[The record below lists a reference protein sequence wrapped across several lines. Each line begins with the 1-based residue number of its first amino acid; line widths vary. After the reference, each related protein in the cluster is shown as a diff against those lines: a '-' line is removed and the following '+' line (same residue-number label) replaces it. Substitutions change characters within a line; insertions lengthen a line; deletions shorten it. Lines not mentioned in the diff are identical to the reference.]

1 MWEFC
6 EACLA
11 IHLCHA
17 HVNHWSGS
25 KPTNRNRWSVKSSSP
40 PDDPKHLS
48 YVSDMDLKRLYG
60 TYPSVSAI
68 VWKTFVSACLYR
80 VSEPVTETSPIA
92 YACWTQPGGLW
103 NIALKRRGTK
113 YDSYCAQ
120 YKHLA
125 KEQTSLTVHACLL
138 LYWLTGPCENS
149 WRCASLLKGVLE
161 PCLLPEHPPLKC
173 FPHRGFSA
181 RSPADWSTKEG
192 PHGRAL
198 WKSWK
203 FERIL
208 AYTGVELKGVSS
220 ITSSISVVWE
230 CVCTIGVHWFYWPP
244 ENMTLFALQAVKGR
258 GWGGGSLLTPA
269 HLSWHSIP

>member
-125 KEQTSLTVHACLL
+125 KEQTSLTVHARLL

-161 PCLLPEHPPLKC
+161 PCLLPEHPPPKC

-192 PHGRAL
+192 PHPLEILKIWKNSCLHRCWVERCFLHNVFHICGLGMCLYHWCAL
-198 WKSWK
+198 VL
-203 FERIL
+203 L
-208 AYTGVELKGVSS
+208 APWEYDPVCLASS
-220 ITSSISVVWE
+220 EGS
-230 CVCTIGVHWFYWPP
+230 
-244 ENMTLFALQAVKGR
+244 
-258 GWGGGSLLTPA
+258 GGGSLLTPA

>member
-48 YVSDMDLKRLYG
+48 YVSNMDLKRLYG

-68 VWKTFVSACLYR
+68 VWKSFVSACLYR

-92 YACWTQPGGLW
+92 HACWTQTLGLW
-103 NIALKRRGTK
+103 SIPLKRRGTK

-120 YKHLA
+120 HKHLA
-125 KEQTSLTVHACLL
+125 KRTDLNYSWCLFVAVVANRA
-138 LYWLTGPCENS
+138 PCEQLEVCVPAQGCPGTLPATRTPPTKVFSTPGLLGPVPNRLIYQGRPS
-149 WRCASLLKGVLE
+149 SFVNLENLKGE
-161 PCLLPEHPPLKC
+161 
-173 FPHRGFSA
+173 F
-181 RSPADWSTKEG
+181 
-192 PHGRAL
+192 
-198 WKSWK
+198 
-203 FERIL
+203 
-208 AYTGVELKGVSS
+208 
-220 ITSSISVVWE
+220 
-230 CVCTIGVHWFYWPP
+230 
-244 ENMTLFALQAVKGR
+244 
-258 GWGGGSLLTPA
+258 LLTQVFSLKVFP
-269 HLSWHSIP
+269 P

>member
-25 KPTNRNRWSVKSSSP
+25 KPANRNRWSVKSSSP

-68 VWKTFVSACLYR
+68 VWKSFVSARLYR

-92 YACWTQPGGLW
+92 YACWTHTVGLW
-103 NIALKRRGTK
+103 NIPLKRRGTK

-125 KEQTSLTVHACLL
+125 KRTDFS
-138 LYWLTGPCENS
+138 YSSYSPCVNS
-149 WRCASLLKGVLE
+149 WRFASLLNGVLE
-161 PCLLPEHPPLKC
+161 PCLLPEHLPPKC
-173 FPHRGFSA
+173 LPHRGCSA
-181 RSPADWSTKEG
+181 QSPTDWSTKEG
-192 PHGRAL
+192 PHPL
-198 WKSWK
+198 
-203 FERIL
+203 
-208 AYTGVELKGVSS
+208 
-220 ITSSISVVWE
+220 
-230 CVCTIGVHWFYWPP
+230 
-244 ENMTLFALQAVKGR
+244 
-258 GWGGGSLLTPA
+258 
-269 HLSWHSIP
+269 

>member
-68 VWKTFVSACLYR
+68 VWKSFVSASLYW

-92 YACWTQPGGLW
+92 YACWTHTAGLW
-103 NIALKRRGTK
+103 NIPLKRRGTK

-125 KEQTSLTVHACLL
+125 KRTDFSYSTGSQGPVWTV
-138 LYWLTGPCENS
+138 G
-149 WRCASLLKGVLE
+149 G
-161 PCLLPEHPPLKC
+161 LLPC
-173 FPHRGFSA
+173 SC
-181 RSPADWSTKEG
+181 
-192 PHGRAL
+192 
-198 WKSWK
+198 KSWK
-203 FERIL
+203 FERWIL
-208 AYTGVELKGVSS
+208 AYTGVEFKGVSS
-220 ITSSISVVWE
+220 ITSSISALKSGLGMCLYHWCALVLLVPWE
-230 CVCTIGVHWFYWPP
+230 YDPVCLAGSEGSVGV
-244 ENMTLFALQAVKGR
+244 
-258 GWGGGSLLTPA
+258 SLLTPA